1 MRLPM
6 RRELIRGEQR
16 LKRREDFAAVYRH
29 GTPYANGPLVIRVCS
44 NPETTIPRFGFA
56 VGKRIGGAVVR
67 NQIKRR
73 LRSAV
78 RASDAAGGV
87 DVVVIARA
95 KAARTSYQD
104 LEEALRELLLRAE
117 LIPAKSAETI
127 TPAGGSA

>member
-1 MRLPM
+1 M
-6 RRELIRGEQR
+6 RREER

-29 GTPYANGPLVIRVCS
+29 GTPYATGPLVIRVCS

-67 NQIKRR
+67 NKIKRR

-78 RASDAAGGV
+78 RASDAQGGA
-87 DVVVIARA
+87 DVVVIARTQA
-95 KAARTSYQD
+95 VRTSYED
-104 LEEALRELLLRAE
+104 LEQALHELLLRAE
-117 LIPAKSAETI
+117 LIPAERVETI